1 MFFRRFLNYRTT
13 TALLI
18 ALILSAI
25 AYGFAAANTV
35 PTSKAGD
42 GTGTVSGYTIS
53 NIHYTLNNS
62 DPSKIDSVTFNTDVA
77 VPASGTVYVAAENTA
92 AGTSTASD
100 ACTGL
105 GTTTLSCN
113 FSTNTL
119 TVLYIDNLRVIAAQ

>member
-1 MFFRRFLNYRTT
+1 MRRLINYRTT

-42 GTGTVSGYTIS
+42 GTGLVSGYTIS
-53 NIHYTLNNS
+53 NIHYTLNAS
-62 DPSKIDSVTFNTDVA
+62 DPTKIASVTFDTDVA
-77 VPASGTVYVAAENTA
+77 VPAGGTVYVMAEDNPVT
-92 AGTSTASD
+92 TSVASD
-100 ACTGL
+100 ACSGL

-113 FSTNTL
+113 FTTNPL
-119 TVLYIDNLRVIAAQ
+119 SVLFIENLRVIAAQ